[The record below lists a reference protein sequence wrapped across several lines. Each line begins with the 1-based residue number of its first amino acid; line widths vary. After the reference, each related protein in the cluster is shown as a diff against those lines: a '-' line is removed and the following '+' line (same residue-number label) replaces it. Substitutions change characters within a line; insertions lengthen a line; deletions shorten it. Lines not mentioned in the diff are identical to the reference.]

1 MKIVNVDLEKGN
13 HPPSFIALGNFDGLH
28 KGHIALINKVVSA
41 AKEKNM
47 KSSVLIFSQHTK
59 NVIFGGKQILLT
71 SKNQKYELL
80 EKSGI
85 DIIYEMDFN
94 LAVMEMK
101 PLDFFHKLLCKNLN
115 IKGIVVGY
123 DYKFGYRAG
132 GDTTLLKSLTDE
144 NNIWFS
150 IVPPVLSNGESV
162 SSTKIRNFIRDGYI
176 QKANNYLG
184 HPFTIRGEV
193 IHGKK
198 LGTKMGFPTANIKM
212 EDNYVVPKFGVYDT
226 DIIID
231 GKRYRAATS
240 VGTNPTLEE
249 VGIKIEAHILDFDK
263 MIYGKTVDLE
273 FLRFIREE
281 LTFSSIETLF
291 EQIKKDREIVEK
303 R

>member
-1 MKIVNVDLEKGN
+1 MKIVNIDLESEN
-13 HPPSFIALGNFDGLH
+13 RPPSYIALGNFDGLH
-28 KGHIALINKVVSA
+28 KGHIALIDRVVAA
-41 AKEKNM
+41 AKEKNI

-80 EKSGI
+80 EKLGI

-101 PLDFFHKLLCKNLN
+101 PLDFFYKLLLKNLN

-123 DYKFGYRAG
+123 DYKFGHRAG
-132 GDTTLLKSLTDE
+132 GDTTLLKSLTGKND
-144 NNIWFS
+144 IWFS
-150 IVPPVLSNGESV
+150 VVSPVVNNGESI
-162 SSTKIRNFIRDGYI
+162 SSTKIRNFIREGHI
-176 QKANNYLG
+176 QKANEYLG

-198 LGTKMGFPTANIKM
+198 LGTKMGYPTANIKM
-212 EDNYVVPKFGVYDT
+212 EDNYVIPKFGVYDT
-226 DIIID
+226 DIVID
-231 GKRYRAATS
+231 GKKYRAATS

-249 VGIKIEAHILDFDK
+249 VGIKIEAHILDFNE
-263 MIYGKTVDLE
+263 MIYGKIIDLE
-273 FLRFIREE
+273 FRRFIREE
-281 LTFSSIETLF
+281 LIFSSIETLF